1 MNGRGKTGGA
11 KKALALS
18 AQTPIGDPG
27 ATQRERAEMRL
38 SEHISSFP
46 EDSVPLSPEETS
58 HLLHE
63 LRVHQ
68 IELEMQNDEL
78 RVSEAALDAARERYF
93 DLYDLAP
100 VGYCTIGEQG
110 LIKQA
115 NLNAAK
121 LFGVTRNALIKQ
133 PLTRR
138 ILKEDQDIYYLHRK
152 RLVERD
158 APCSFELR
166 MIREDGSPRWIALT
180 MTAGRDIEGAL
191 ELRAVLSDINDR
203 KQSEAVLAQLQQ
215 DLVGKNAELVR
226 ARKVADKANQAKSD
240 FLSSMSHELRTPLHA
255 ILGFSQLLEMGP
267 PRPTVEQGQ
276 SIDQILK
283 AGWHLLE
290 LINEILDLA
299 VIEAGKI
306 VLTMEPISLP
316 ELIRECETMVM
327 PMAQQYDISIA
338 FPADQPACFVLADRT
353 RLKQVIINLLS
364 NAIKYNSA
372 GGLVTV
378 RSNAASATRIRVRVQ
393 DSGAGLAPDKLSQ
406 LFQPFNRL
414 GQEANAT
421 RGTGIGLVVCKRL
434 IELMHGAIGVESVV
448 GQGSVFWIELNLSA
462 APPHVRST
470 NEIEGT

>member
-1 MNGRGKTGGA
+1 M
-11 KKALALS
+11 
-18 AQTPIGDPG
+18 
-27 ATQRERAEMRL
+27 
-38 SEHISSFP
+38 
-46 EDSVPLSPEETS
+46 
-58 HLLHE
+58 
-63 LRVHQ
+63 
-68 IELEMQNDEL
+68 
-78 RVSEAALDAARERYF
+78 
-93 DLYDLAP
+93 
-100 VGYCTIGEQG
+100 
-110 LIKQA
+110 
-115 NLNAAK
+115 
-121 LFGVTRNALIKQ
+121 
-133 PLTRR
+133 
-138 ILKEDQDIYYLHRK
+138 
-152 RLVERD
+152 
-158 APCSFELR
+158 
-166 MIREDGSPRWIALT
+166 
-180 MTAGRDIEGAL
+180 
-191 ELRAVLSDINDR
+191 
-203 KQSEAVLAQLQQ
+203 
-215 DLVGKNAELVR
+215 
-226 ARKVADKANQAKSD
+226 
-240 FLSSMSHELRTPLHA
+240 
-255 ILGFSQLLEMGP
+255 
-267 PRPTVEQGQ
+267 
-276 SIDQILK
+276 
-283 AGWHLLE
+283 
-290 LINEILDLA
+290 INEILDLA